1 MPVKQASVGRERRDR
16 AKLHAQAASSRTLV
30 LTAIY
35 KRRHKRIQE
44 TSARAGS
51 RALFGAKKPAA
62 YSASMP
68 AAFTMRPH
76 FCDSPTWNF
85 ASSSGVV
92 VNTSVPLG
100 S

>member
-1 MPVKQASVGRERRDR
+1 MYRRRAPVCGTMRAAAARPASRSAGVVGPGRNPPALE
-16 AKLHAQAASSRTLV
+16 LV
-30 LTAIY
+30 
-35 KRRHKRIQE
+35 
-44 TSARAGS
+44 
-51 RALFGAKKPAA
+51 

-76 FCDSPTWNF
+76 FCDSPAWNF

-92 VNTSVPLG
+92 VKTSVPLG